1 MKVTWSFERVMRTL
15 KKTNIQQQIVKYNG
29 QIILKAMGEMLF
41 SSLKP
46 LRLTPVI
53 HNGRI

>member
-1 MKVTWSFERVMRTL
+1 MKVTWSFERVMWTL
-15 KKTNIQQQIVKYNG
+15 KKKKLKYNG
-29 QIILKAMGEMLF
+29 QVILKAMGEMLF

-46 LRLTPVI
+46 LRLIPVI